1 MIVMQEQSKRKGL
14 KRGRSLATKL
24 IEDGNDHSVKMSEKI
39 SKGRRASQ
47 IRLEKRL
54 ARKKKSG
61 NVTEEKEE
69 NVDFL

>member
-1 MIVMQEQSKRKGL
+1 
-14 KRGRSLATKL
+14 
-24 IEDGNDHSVKMSEKI
+24 MSEKI